1 MVQNILI
8 SVCIILIFATLI
20 AYIFNKLKQPP
31 LLAYIITGI
40 ILGPMVLNII
50 QNTPDIRLLSEIGV
64 AFLLFTVGI
73 NIDFKE
79 TKKFNK
85 SIYLVPLINLIF
97 GFLTFLICKNIFGI
111 NWIQSLYLSCIISF
125 SSTVVVAKILIDNNE
140 INSLHGKI
148 AMIILLVEDLIAVII
163 MPLLKDITNFSIG
176 VVGEVL
182 LKVGILIVIA
192 YILYKHIYPKLIK
205 NLFGSQEGFFLLSVA
220 SAAIFILLSYL
231 LNFSIAVGA
240 FIGGLAISIF
250 PYNINITHNISGLRN
265 LFSMIFF
272 VSLGLQLTFNFSAN
286 YYILLL
292 ILFIMIFLFKPIV
305 HFIQIIWAGYGTRI
319 ATKISLELTQV
330 SEFSLILAMQG
341 FTLNHITNSQYSA
354 IIVITAIS
362 MLITPYIMKY
372 DNKIYN
378 LFKPLFNKLNLE
390 NSKYFNRKINE
401 YNNPPKQIKNHI
413 ILIGADTLGNAI
425 QKVLAKYKEIPLII
439 VDYDPEKTK
448 KLINKKI
455 NTICG
460 DINFE
465 ETINIL
471 NIQTAKLA
479 VITIPQFETTIKFLK
494 TAKKINPKIKIYAR
508 ANTEKEALK
517 LYENGADFVIMP
529 HILETNLLLEKITNL
544 ITKHEKESQFSKEMY
559 INYLKEKIEE
569 KNN

>member
-1 MVQNILI
+1 
-8 SVCIILIFATLI
+8 
-20 AYIFNKLKQPP
+20 
-31 LLAYIITGI
+31 
-40 ILGPMVLNII
+40 
-50 QNTPDIRLLSEIGV
+50 
-64 AFLLFTVGI
+64 
-73 NIDFKE
+73 
-79 TKKFNK
+79 
-85 SIYLVPLINLIF
+85 
-97 GFLTFLICKNIFGI
+97 
-111 NWIQSLYLSCIISF
+111 
-125 SSTVVVAKILIDNNE
+125 
-140 INSLHGKI
+140 
-148 AMIILLVEDLIAVII
+148 
-163 MPLLKDITNFSIG
+163 
-176 VVGEVL
+176 
-182 LKVGILIVIA
+182 
-192 YILYKHIYPKLIK
+192 
-205 NLFGSQEGFFLLSVA
+205 
-220 SAAIFILLSYL
+220 
-231 LNFSIAVGA
+231 
-240 FIGGLAISIF
+240 
-250 PYNINITHNISGLRN
+250 
-265 LFSMIFF
+265 
-272 VSLGLQLTFNFSAN
+272 
-286 YYILLL
+286 
-292 ILFIMIFLFKPIV
+292 IV
-305 HFIQIIWAGYGTRI
+305 HFIQIIWAGYGTSI